1 MIGVIGALFAC
12 KRREGAMQPV
22 TMDNFVRAETDT
34 YFAGI
39 QTPNAA
45 ASGVYGASRFY
56 TASVASGHGRQKLTL
71 AAPAEERTS
80 PRLVRWFAVI
90 SRVGSTRP
98 REGE

>member
-1 MIGVIGALFAC
+1 MRADLLMIGVIGALFAC

-56 TASVASGHGRQKLTL
+56 TASVASGHGRPEADIGGPCRGADITT
-71 AAPAEERTS
+71 A
-80 PRLVRWFAVI
+80 
-90 SRVGSTRP
+90 
-98 REGE
+98 REVVCGHQPCR